1 MITAQLTQAPAIARM
16 QVDYSQEM
24 AQLAPQ
30 RFRTLTK
37 PDLQGI
43 SKYIIQDDGDILI
56 ATNQSNTPI
65 AYCVLTTATYKE
77 SATVIPQRFAY
88 LIDLYV
94 APEARKQGHATQLLK
109 DAQAWAKQ
117 HQLDFMQ
124 LNVLTS
130 NTAARKL
137 YDAAGFKPDYTSMHL
152 SFN

>member
-1 MITAQLTQAPAIARM
+1 MTTAQLTQAPVIARM
-16 QVDYSQEM
+16 QVTYSQEM
-24 AQLAPQ
+24 AKLAPQ
-30 RFRTLTK
+30 RFRALTK

-43 SKYIIQDDGDILI
+43 SKYINQDDSDNLI
-56 ATNQSNTPI
+56 ATHQSNVPV
-65 AYCVLTTATYKE
+65 AYFVLTTATYKE

-124 LNVLTS
+124 LNVLAS

-152 SFN
+152 SLN